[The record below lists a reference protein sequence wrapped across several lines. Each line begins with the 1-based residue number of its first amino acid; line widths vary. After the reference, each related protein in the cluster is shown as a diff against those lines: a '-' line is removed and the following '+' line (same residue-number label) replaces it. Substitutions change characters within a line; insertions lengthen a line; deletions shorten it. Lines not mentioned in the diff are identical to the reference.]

1 MSGSFRKLCVI
12 GVAVGA
18 LVVAGSAGA
27 LVRSMIFTIQYQH
40 YARLSG
46 TKVFCANSINSHKQ
60 RAFLCSVLLPR
71 GVPRTYL
78 VAVGQPGM
86 EVGRWSA
93 TGSTLSTLR
102 KFANP

>member
-1 MSGSFRKLCVI
+1 MSGSFRKLSLI

-40 YARLSG
+40 FARLSS
-46 TKVFCANSINSHKQ
+46 TKVFCVNSVNSHQQ
-60 RAFLCSVLLPR
+60 RAFLCSVSLPR
-71 GVPRTYL
+71 GVPRTYV
-78 VAVGQPGM
+78 VAVGQAGM